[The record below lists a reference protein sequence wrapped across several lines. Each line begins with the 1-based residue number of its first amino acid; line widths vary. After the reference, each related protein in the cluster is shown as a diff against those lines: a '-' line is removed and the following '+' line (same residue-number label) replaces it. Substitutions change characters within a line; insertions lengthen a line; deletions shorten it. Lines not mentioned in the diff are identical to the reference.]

1 VLIAAVTVIIIVVM
15 LTDMLQSLSRVFS
28 RVFSVIPSG
37 YVGAAFVGGLFV
49 ALSGNRIGAT
59 FVAGSITFA
68 LLLSLW

>member
-15 LTDMLQSLSRVFS
+15 LTDMLQSLS